1 MKKCA
6 AILIAILFVSAPVA
20 ASACTGVNSKTKQR
34 QTVQQIYKT
43 GVSHPKRY
51 FAEARHDPRTGRPV
65 IIYYRRYATAPGYF
79 KTFVRA
85 HECCHHA
92 GHRNEISANC
102 CALRRMRLSSSGL
115 AALRNYIISRDV
127 NSQTAVD
134 YRGQG
139 SKFWSKTA
147 NQCLGA
153 ARG

>member
-1 MKKCA
+1 MQHYA
-6 AILIAILFVSAPVA
+6 AILAIVLLVSAPVA
-20 ASACTGVNSKTKQR
+20 AFACTGVNSKTKQR
-34 QTVQQIYKT
+34 QTVHQIYKT

-51 FAEARHDPRTGRPV
+51 FAEATHDPKTGRPL

-102 CALRRMRLSSSGL
+102 CALRRMGLSSSGL
-115 AALRNYIISRDV
+115 AVLRNYIISRDV

-134 YRGQG
+134 YQGQG
-139 SKFWSKTA
+139 SAFWNKTA
-147 NQCLGA
+147 NQCLGS